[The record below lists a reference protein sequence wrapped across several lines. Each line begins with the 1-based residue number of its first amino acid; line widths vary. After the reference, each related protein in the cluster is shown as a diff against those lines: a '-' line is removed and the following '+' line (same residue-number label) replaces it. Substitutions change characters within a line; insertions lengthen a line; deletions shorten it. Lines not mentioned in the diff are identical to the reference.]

1 MTMKKLTIRQE
12 YLIED
17 ESKLRALCGETTDS
31 IWEKATPVITEP
43 MQRFIAQS
51 PFCCLSS
58 QNANKKT
65 DLSPRGDPAGF
76 VKVANESTLLL
87 PDRPGN
93 RRYDTMRNIV
103 QSPEVSLLFMIPG
116 VSITLRVNGRA
127 QITHDPELI
136 EPFMMKGKLPKLL
149 LIIHVE
155 EAYGHCAKA
164 ILRSKLWD
172 PATYQSPD
180 TVPTLGEL
188 MSQHRKIPKEEVLR
202 IESTIIK
209 DIEDSM
215 Y

>member
-1 MTMKKLTIRQE
+1 MSKVTIRPE

-17 ESKLRALCGETTDS
+17 ESKLRALCGETTES

-76 VKVANESTLLL
+76 VTVANESTLLL

-93 RRYDTMRNIV
+93 RRYDTMRNVV
-103 QSPEVSLLFMIPG
+103 QSPEVSLLFLIPG
-116 VSITLRVNGRA
+116 VPITLRVNGRA
-127 QITHDPELI
+127 QISHDPALI
-136 EPFMMKGKLPKLL
+136 EPFEIQGKQPKLV

-164 ILRSKLWD
+164 IMRSKLWD
-172 PATYQSPD
+172 PATHLSPKA
-180 TVPTLGEL
+180 VPKLSEL
-188 MSQHRKIPKEEVLR
+188 MSQHRKISGEEVSR
-202 IESTIIK
+202 IEKTIAK
-209 DIEDSM
+209 DLDDSM